1 MKKVI
6 ISIGLIMA
14 LVLTGC
20 AKDEKKQSKKV
31 ATAAYCN
38 NCGKESKEET
48 KLCSNCGKEATWL
61 TEKPEISKDK
71 KKDIEKKDEN
81 KDTIKD
87 IAKKDK
93 NKDTIKDIEKKDENK
108 DTTKDIAKKDENKD
122 TIKDI
127 AKKDKNKDT
136 IKDIEKKDENK
147 DTTKDI
153 AKKDENKDTIK
164 DIAKKDKNKDTIKDI
179 EKKDENKDTTKDIAK
194 KDENKDATKDIAKKD
209 KNKDT
214 TKDVET
220 VKHSYKDEYINKLN
234 STEKGMSDLDYLY
247 KNGTNGELVEA
258 EYTRLK
264 RWDNMLNEIYSLLKT
279 QLTESEMN
287 ELKSKQRSWIEYR
300 DKTAENEAS
309 ENRGGSLYYVVYN
322 GSLARLT
329 KERCYELVNTYMK

>member
-38 NCGKESKEET
+38 NCGKESKEVT
-48 KLCSNCGKEATWL
+48 KSCSNCGKEAKWL
-61 TEKPEISKDK
+61 AEKPEISKDK
-71 KKDIEKKDEN
+71 KEDTEKKDIEKKDE
-81 KDTIKD
+81 
-87 IAKKDK
+87 
-93 NKDTIKDIEKKDENK
+93 
-108 DTTKDIAKKDENKD
+108 
-122 TIKDI
+122 
-127 AKKDKNKDT
+127 
-136 IKDIEKKDENK
+136 
-147 DTTKDI
+147 
-153 AKKDENKDTIK
+153 
-164 DIAKKDKNKDTIKDI
+164 
-179 EKKDENKDTTKDIAK
+179 
-194 KDENKDATKDIAKKD
+194 
-209 KNKDT
+209 NKDT

-220 VKHSYKDEYINKLN
+220 VKHSYKEEYINKLN

-279 QLTESEMN
+279 QLPESEMN

>member
-6 ISIGLIMA
+6 ISMGLIMA

-31 ATAAYCN
+31 ATIAYCN

-48 KLCSNCGKEATWL
+48 KFCSKCGKEATWL
-61 TEKPEISKDK
+61 AEKPEISKDK
-71 KKDIEKKDEN
+71 KKDIEKKDE
-81 KDTIKD
+81 
-87 IAKKDK
+87 
-93 NKDTIKDIEKKDENK
+93 
-108 DTTKDIAKKDENKD
+108 
-122 TIKDI
+122 
-127 AKKDKNKDT
+127 
-136 IKDIEKKDENK
+136 
-147 DTTKDI
+147 
-153 AKKDENKDTIK
+153 
-164 DIAKKDKNKDTIKDI
+164 
-179 EKKDENKDTTKDIAK
+179 
-194 KDENKDATKDIAKKD
+194 
-209 KNKDT
+209 NKDT

-247 KNGTNGELVEA
+247 KSGTNGELVEA

-300 DKTAENEAS
+300 DKTAKNEAS
-309 ENRGGSLYYVVYN
+309 ENSGGTLYNVVYN

>member
-6 ISIGLIMA
+6 ISMGLIMA

-38 NCGKESKEET
+38 NCGKESKEVT
-48 KLCSNCGKEATWL
+48 KSCSNCGKEAKWL
-61 TEKPEISKDK
+61 AEKPEISKDK

-81 KDTIKD
+81 KDTTKD
-87 IAKKDK
+87 VA
-93 NKDTIKDIEKKDENK
+93 KKDENK
-108 DTTKDIAKKDENKD
+108 DTTKDIV
-122 TIKDI
+122 
-127 AKKDKNKDT
+127 KKDKNKDT
-136 IKDIEKKDENK
+136 TKDIVKKDKNKDTTKDIVKKDENK

-153 AKKDENKDTIK
+153 VKKDENKDTI
-164 DIAKKDKNKDTIKDI
+164 
-179 EKKDENKDTTKDIAK
+179 
-194 KDENKDATKDIAKKD
+194 KDIAKKD

-220 VKHSYKDEYINKLN
+220 VKHSYKEEYINKLN

-279 QLTESEMN
+279 QLTESQMN

>member
-87 IAKKDK
+87 IAKKD
-93 NKDTIKDIEKKDENK
+93 
-108 DTTKDIAKKDENKD
+108 
-122 TIKDI
+122 
-127 AKKDKNKDT
+127 
-136 IKDIEKKDENK
+136 
-147 DTTKDI
+147 
-153 AKKDENKDTIK
+153 ENKDTIK

-214 TKDVET
+214 IKDVET

>member
-6 ISIGLIMA
+6 ISIGLVMA

-31 ATAAYCN
+31 ATIAYCN

-48 KLCSNCGKEATWL
+48 KFCSKCGKEATWL
-61 TEKPEISKDK
+61 AEKPEISKDK
-71 KKDIEKKDEN
+71 KEDIEKKDE
-81 KDTIKD
+81 
-87 IAKKDK
+87 
-93 NKDTIKDIEKKDENK
+93 
-108 DTTKDIAKKDENKD
+108 
-122 TIKDI
+122 
-127 AKKDKNKDT
+127 
-136 IKDIEKKDENK
+136 
-147 DTTKDI
+147 
-153 AKKDENKDTIK
+153 
-164 DIAKKDKNKDTIKDI
+164 
-179 EKKDENKDTTKDIAK
+179 
-194 KDENKDATKDIAKKD
+194 
-209 KNKDT
+209 NKDT

-234 STEKGMSDLDYLY
+234 STEEGMSDLDYLY
-247 KNGTNGELVEA
+247 KSGTNGELVEA

>member
-87 IAKKDK
+87 I
-93 NKDTIKDIEKKDENK
+93 EKKDENK
-108 DTTKDIAKKDENKD
+108 DTTKDIV
-122 TIKDI
+122 
-127 AKKDKNKDT
+127 KKDKNKDT
-136 IKDIEKKDENK
+136 TKDIVKKDENK

-153 AKKDENKDTIK
+153 VKKDENKDTI
-164 DIAKKDKNKDTIKDI
+164 
-179 EKKDENKDTTKDIAK
+179 
-194 KDENKDATKDIAKKD
+194 KDIAKKD

-234 STEKGMSDLDYLY
+234 STEEGMSDLDYLY
-247 KNGTNGELVEA
+247 KSGTNGELVEA

>member
-38 NCGKESKEET
+38 NCGKESKEVT
-48 KLCSNCGKEATWL
+48 KSCSNCGKEAKWL
-61 TEKPEISKDK
+61 AEKPEISKDK

-81 KDTIKD
+81 KDTTKD
-87 IAKKDK
+87 VA
-93 NKDTIKDIEKKDENK
+93 KKDENK
-108 DTTKDIAKKDENKD
+108 DTTKDIVKKDENKD
-122 TIKDI
+122 TI
-127 AKKDKNKDT
+127 
-136 IKDIEKKDENK
+136 
-147 DTTKDI
+147 
-153 AKKDENKDTIK
+153 
-164 DIAKKDKNKDTIKDI
+164 
-179 EKKDENKDTTKDIAK
+179 
-194 KDENKDATKDIAKKD
+194 KDIAKKD

-220 VKHSYKDEYINKLN
+220 VKHSYKEEYINKLN

-279 QLTESEMN
+279 QLTESQMN

>member
-6 ISIGLIMA
+6 ISMGLIMA

-38 NCGKESKEET
+38 NCGKESKEVT
-48 KLCSNCGKEATWL
+48 KSCSNCGKEAKWL
-61 TEKPEISKDK
+61 AEKPEISKDK

-81 KDTIKD
+81 KDTTKDVAKKDENKDTTKD
-87 IAKKDK
+87 IVKKDK
-93 NKDTIKDIEKKDENK
+93 NKDTTKDIVKKDENKDTTKDIEKKDENK
-108 DTTKDIAKKDENKD
+108 DTI
-122 TIKDI
+122 
-127 AKKDKNKDT
+127 
-136 IKDIEKKDENK
+136 
-147 DTTKDI
+147 
-153 AKKDENKDTIK
+153 
-164 DIAKKDKNKDTIKDI
+164 
-179 EKKDENKDTTKDIAK
+179 
-194 KDENKDATKDIAKKD
+194 KDIAKKD

>member
-6 ISIGLIMA
+6 ISMGLIMA

-61 TEKPEISKDK
+61 AEKPEISKDK
-71 KKDIEKKDEN
+71 KKDIEKKDATKDVVKKDEKKDATKDVVKKDEN

-87 IAKKDK
+87 IA
-93 NKDTIKDIEKKDENK
+93 KKDENK

-122 TIKDI
+122 T
-127 AKKDKNKDT
+127 
-136 IKDIEKKDENK
+136 
-147 DTTKDI
+147 
-153 AKKDENKDTIK
+153 
-164 DIAKKDKNKDTIKDI
+164 
-179 EKKDENKDTTKDIAK
+179 
-194 KDENKDATKDIAKKD
+194 TKDIAKKD

-214 TKDVET
+214 TKNVET

-247 KNGTNGELVEA
+247 KSGTNGELVEA

-279 QLTESEMN
+279 QLPESEMN

>member
-6 ISIGLIMA
+6 ISMGLIMA

-38 NCGKESKEET
+38 NCGKESKEVT
-48 KLCSNCGKEATWL
+48 KSCSNCGKEAKWL
-61 TEKPEISKDK
+61 AEKPEISKDK

-81 KDTIKD
+81 KDTTKD
-87 IAKKDK
+87 VA
-93 NKDTIKDIEKKDENK
+93 KKDENK
-108 DTTKDIAKKDENKD
+108 DTTKDIV
-122 TIKDI
+122 
-127 AKKDKNKDT
+127 KKDKNKDT
-136 IKDIEKKDENK
+136 TKDIVKKDENK

-153 AKKDENKDTIK
+153 VKKDENKDTI
-164 DIAKKDKNKDTIKDI
+164 
-179 EKKDENKDTTKDIAK
+179 
-194 KDENKDATKDIAKKD
+194 KDIAKKD

-234 STEKGMSDLDYLY
+234 STEEGMSDLDYLY

>member
-1 MKKVI
+1 M
-6 ISIGLIMA
+6 GLIMA

-31 ATAAYCN
+31 ATIAYCN

-48 KLCSNCGKEATWL
+48 KFCSKCGKEATWL
-61 TEKPEISKDK
+61 AEKPEISKDK

-93 NKDTIKDIEKKDENK
+93 NKY
-108 DTTKDIAKKDENKD
+108 
-122 TIKDI
+122 
-127 AKKDKNKDT
+127 
-136 IKDIEKKDENK
+136 
-147 DTTKDI
+147 
-153 AKKDENKDTIK
+153 
-164 DIAKKDKNKDTIKDI
+164 
-179 EKKDENKDTTKDIAK
+179 
-194 KDENKDATKDIAKKD
+194 
-209 KNKDT
+209 T

-234 STEKGMSDLDYLY
+234 STEEGMSDLDYLY
-247 KNGTNGELVEA
+247 KSGTNGELVEA

>member
-6 ISIGLIMA
+6 ISMGLIMA

-38 NCGKESKEET
+38 NCGKESKEVT
-48 KLCSNCGKEATWL
+48 KSCSNCGKEAKWL
-61 TEKPEISKDK
+61 AEKPEVSKDK
-71 KKDIEKKDEN
+71 KADIEKKDENKDATKDVAKKDENKDTTKDVAKKDENKDTTKDVAKKDEN

-87 IAKKDK
+87 VV
-93 NKDTIKDIEKKDENK
+93 KKDENK
-108 DTTKDIAKKDENKD
+108 DTTKDIAKKD
-122 TIKDI
+122 
-127 AKKDKNKDT
+127 KNKDT
-136 IKDIEKKDENK
+136 TRDIEKKDENK
-147 DTTKDI
+147 DTTK
-153 AKKDENKDTIK
+153 N
-164 DIAKKDKNKDTIKDI
+164 
-179 EKKDENKDTTKDIAK
+179 
-194 KDENKDATKDIAKKD
+194 
-209 KNKDT
+209 
-214 TKDVET
+214 VET

-247 KNGTNGELVEA
+247 KSGTNGELVEA

-279 QLTESEMN
+279 QLPESEMN